1 MPSRTFDTP
10 EPVDLRVSLP
20 SGEVNVNTHDQ
31 PTTEVIIEG
40 DERAASEEVE
50 IEQRGNQIRVKI
62 EPRNRW
68 GNGHD
73 YEVHITVP
81 THSDARVET
90 ASAEV
95 HLGGE
100 YGDVRGN
107 TASGELTLDV
117 ANSVRLETASGEIH
131 VEHLRDE
138 GKFNS
143 ASGEISIGR
152 CDGSKLEVST
162 ASGEIHVEYAAG
174 DVRANAASGDISVEE
189 VYGDFSAAVASGD
202 VHVEYL
208 HDGEARVET
217 VSGDVD
223 LGVAEGTAIWL
234 DIHTMTGDVDVEQEM
249 GGEPEPG
256 QPTLQLR
263 VNTLSG
269 DVHVHRSDRREAP
282 AERPGITHHEEHER
296 PAYQD

>member
-1 MPSRTFDTP
+1 MPSYTFDTP
-10 EPVDLRVSLP
+10 EPVDLRVALP
-20 SGEVNVNTHDQ
+20 SGNVDVSTHDQ
-31 PTTEVIIEG
+31 PTTEIIIEG
-40 DERAASEEVE
+40 DERAAGEEVE
-50 IEQRGNQIRVKI
+50 VEQRGSQIRVKI

-73 YEVHITVP
+73 YDVHITVP
-81 THSDARVET
+81 TSSDARVET

-107 TASGELTLDV
+107 SASGEFTVDV

-131 VEHLRDE
+131 VEHLRDD

-143 ASGEISIGR
+143 ASGEINIER

-162 ASGEIHVEYAAG
+162 ASGEIHVAYAAG
-174 DVRANAASGDISVEE
+174 DLRANAASGDISIDE
-189 VYGDFSAAVASGD
+189 VYGDFQAAVASGD

-223 LGVAEGTAIWL
+223 LGVADGTAIWL

-282 AERPGITHHEEHER
+282 AAPPEVADREEHHS
-296 PAYQD
+296 PAYND